1 MARKP
6 SARVVLNRAALTEL
20 GVVLADGVEEV
31 CRTIVEVAGDRA
43 PDATPFGVGLTTNG
57 GWLVYAG
64 SKKVA
69 GGSLRGLQPK
79 KPRAFRPEPTG
90 ITGMAGFGFPGRFQ
104 ETGTVH
110 HGAQPF
116 FTPAA
121 EQVASHAPE
130 IMRSIVGPRLRGAK

>member
-1 MARKP
+1 MARKV
-6 SARVVLNRAALTEL
+6 SARVMLNRAALDEVHLAL
-20 GVVLADGVEEV
+20 GEGVEEIV
-31 CRTIVEVAGDRA
+31 RTIVEVADP
-43 PDATPFGVGLTTNG
+43 PDATPFGMGLVTNG
-57 GWLVYAG
+57 GWLVYSG

-110 HGAQPF
+110 HPAQPF

-121 EQVASHAPE
+121 EQVARHAGE
-130 IMRSIVGPRLRGAK
+130 IMKSVVGPRLRRAR